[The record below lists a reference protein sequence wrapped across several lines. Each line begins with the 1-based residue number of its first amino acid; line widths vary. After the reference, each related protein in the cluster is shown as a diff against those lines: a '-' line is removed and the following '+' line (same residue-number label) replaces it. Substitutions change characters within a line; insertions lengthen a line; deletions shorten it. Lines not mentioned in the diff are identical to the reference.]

1 MAVPEDVV
9 AVLTAK
15 FAVMR
20 QVADERTWRVYLGSE
35 ARALGYGGI
44 AVVARAA
51 GVSGT
56 MVSAGVAEIDAGRL
70 DGLPPGR
77 SRRPGGGRKKA
88 EDAQPGL
95 TGALRGLLEA
105 ATRGDPVA
113 EITWCSL
120 SLRDIGRQMAGLGF
134 GCGKDALAR
143 MLRADGYSLQG
154 MSRTVEGK
162 QHPDRD
168 AQFRRINAMIAEFG
182 AAGEPAVSVDAKKKE
197 QLGPYHRPG
206 RSWRPAGE
214 PVRVRDHD
222 FPDEERGKITPYGV
236 YDIAVNRGFVSV
248 GTSCDTAA
256 FAVNALRLWWQREGS
271 LRYPGAGKLLV
282 TCDAGGSNSCTSRL
296 WKHELAVL
304 AAETGLAITVC
315 HFPPGTSKWNKI
327 EHRLFCHITRTWHAR
342 PLMTAE
348 DAVAGV
354 AATVTGQGLKCTAV
368 LDDAGYPKGR
378 QISDARMRHLE
389 DRVLDRGAV
398 RGEWNYA
405 VLPRPRSAPEPE
417 PEPERPGRCP
427 PAALNHPA
435 LTGMDPGD
443 LHALAAALD
452 VPSGARREQRNY
464 ARRGGR
470 RVNAVKNGDGSNGHR
485 RTDLTDHLIAFRLRE
500 HLRLPVQAI
509 GALLGIDPS
518 TVSHATTL
526 TARLL
531 ASNGIPQPATAPP
544 PATLPR
550 TPGELLD
557 YAAAAGITL
566 TIPDNGPPM
575 PGHFRTRG
583 QNLRHTRS

>member
-51 GVSGT
+51 GVSET

-143 MLRADGYSLQG
+143 MMRADGYSLQG
-154 MSRTVEGK
+154 MSRTIEGK

-206 RSWRPAGE
+206 RSWRPAGD

-222 FPDEERGKITPYGV
+222 FPDEELGKITPYGV
-236 YDIAVNRGFVSV
+236 YDIAVNRGFVAV

-327 EHRLFCHITRTWHAR
+327 EVRHEA
-342 PLMTAE
+342 PL
-348 DAVAGV
+348 
-354 AATVTGQGLKCTAV
+354 
-368 LDDAGYPKGR
+368 
-378 QISDARMRHLE
+378 
-389 DRVLDRGAV
+389 
-398 RGEWNYA
+398 
-405 VLPRPRSAPEPE
+405 
-417 PEPERPGRCP
+417 
-427 PAALNHPA
+427 
-435 LTGMDPGD
+435 LTG
-443 LHALAAALD
+443 
-452 VPSGARREQRNY
+452 
-464 ARRGGR
+464 
-470 RVNAVKNGDGSNGHR
+470 
-485 RTDLTDHLIAFRLRE
+485 
-500 HLRLPVQAI
+500 
-509 GALLGIDPS
+509 
-518 TVSHATTL
+518 
-526 TARLL
+526 
-531 ASNGIPQPATAPP
+531 
-544 PATLPR
+544 
-550 TPGELLD
+550 
-557 YAAAAGITL
+557 
-566 TIPDNGPPM
+566 
-575 PGHFRTRG
+575 
-583 QNLRHTRS
+583 